1 VVKLYVLG
9 VGPGSPDYLTPAVVR
24 AARKC
29 DLLVGGSRNLALFSH
44 LGLDSLEI
52 KGSLQPVFDRIREVM
67 TRRQVG
73 ILVSGD
79 AGLYSI
85 MPSLKRE
92 FGDQALE
99 VYPGISA
106 AQYMFARIGM
116 SWQDAR
122 FISVH
127 GRKIDQLIPVVQNNA
142 VVAVF
147 TDKINTPALIC
158 RILLL
163 SGLKERQVYVGENL
177 SYGDEKIHAGRPE
190 DFLGLDSSPINM
202 VVIADE

>member
-1 VVKLYVLG
+1 MVKLYVLG
-9 VGPGSPDYLTPAVVR
+9 VGPGSPDYLTPAVIK
-24 AARKC
+24 AARRC

-44 LGLDSLEI
+44 LGLESIEI
-52 KGSLQPVFDRIREVM
+52 KGKLQPVFDQVQEVM
-67 TRRQVG
+67 TERQVG
-73 ILVSGD
+73 FLVSGD

-85 MPSLKRE
+85 MPLIKRE
-92 FGDQALE
+92 FGSQVLE

-127 GRKIDQLIPVVQNNA
+127 GRKIDQLVPVVQDNA

-147 TDKINTPALIC
+147 TDKLNSPALIC
-158 RILLL
+158 RTLLE
-163 SGLKERQVYVGENL
+163 SGLQGRLVYVGENL
-177 SYGDEKIHAGRPE
+177 SYGDEIIRAGRPE
-190 DFLGLDSSPINM
+190 DFLELDSSPVNM